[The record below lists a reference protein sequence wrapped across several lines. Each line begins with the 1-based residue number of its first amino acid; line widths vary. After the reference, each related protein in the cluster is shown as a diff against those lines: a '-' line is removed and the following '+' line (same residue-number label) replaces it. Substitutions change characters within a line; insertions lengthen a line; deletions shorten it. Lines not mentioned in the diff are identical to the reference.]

1 MYSEWN
7 QFATHRNPPAILK
20 TKLQLPV
27 KILTGPGPTNCSERV
42 LQSLKN
48 QVLGHLHPEVCQLMD
63 EIKAG
68 LQYVFQTNN
77 RLTLALSASGHGGM
91 EACLINLL
99 EPGETILVVKS
110 GIWGERA
117 ADMATR
123 IDVHAEVIET
133 EHTSAVTLEQLE
145 IALHRYNPVAV
156 FMVHAE
162 SSTGLKQPLKGF
174 GDLIH
179 RYNALFIVDTVASLC
194 GEPFFMDSWGV
205 DATYTGSQK
214 VLGAPPGL
222 SPISFSPRAEK
233 KLLQRKTKPSSYYLD
248 MTLLGSYWKCFGNES
263 RVYHHTISA
272 TLLYGLR
279 EALAEIA
286 EEGLQASWIRHASAA
301 ARLRRG
307 LELRGLRSY
316 VKIPQYQLSTI
327 ISIELP
333 PGVDDTIIVQR
344 AMKNYNVEISRGLGP
359 TVGKILRVG
368 LLGTNATFG
377 KVDLV
382 LRALEILQSKL

>member
-123 IDVHAEVIET
+123 IGVHAEVIET

-301 ARLRRG
+301 VRLRRG

>member
-1 MYSEWN
+1 MYPKWN
-7 QFATHRNPPAILK
+7 QLATHRNPPAILK

-27 KILTGPGPTNCSERV
+27 KILTSPGPTNCSERV

-91 EACLINLL
+91 EACLTNLL

-123 IDVHAEVIET
+123 IGVHAEVIET
-133 EHTSAVTLEQLE
+133 EHTSAVTLKQLE
-145 IALHRYNPVAV
+145 IALHRHNPVAV

-162 SSTGLKQPLKGF
+162 SSTGLKQPLEGF

-214 VLGAPPGL
+214 ALGAPPGL

-248 MTLLGSYWKCFGNES
+248 MTLLGNYWKCFGNES

-286 EEGLQASWIRHASAA
+286 EEGLRASWIRHASAA

-382 LRALEILQSKL
+382 LRALEILPSKL